1 MPQIAASDHMSDF
14 DNTAELY
21 QERQGLPLIDYIP
34 IAMPCYLLQIDVLV
48 SEKRKLFPLEEFILR
63 GLKLGLQTKTDV
75 LGLVG
80 LISDSEYANRLID
93 SLRRDDLIGG
103 IDSKLGIRAKGEML
117 LSEDGEQR
125 IYEKTVPL
133 LWDPISNSAIRPKLD
148 LMRAST
154 VRYECRVRVV
164 PKSVRQP
171 DLRSLP
177 LEAAQSGQV
186 AAIENEKI
194 LRYLGIQKRT
204 LMYRRGVLLLYGG
217 AKGVVPT
224 AQIAVDGA
232 IDEQLSSTFARDD
245 LLPRLGVDHQFNR
258 RSGSLAI
265 EQRVKPLGISP
276 QNLSLADLLRSRS
289 SLLLGMA
296 GLEKQGSREAAE
308 RLEEKRKKLDTIER
322 ELDAIPIRDLSVHEA
337 PRLFDSA
344 LQKARK
350 HVIITTTLPYEARL
364 GSIRFLLLEQAL
376 RRGVR
381 IQIFIS
387 TRPTEEELAHG
398 QGPAHIY
405 RKLTDLVSKYRNFE
419 VAFLRDTSRVV
430 FEVFTD
436 DLILAVCNEPS
447 LGPRAREP
455 IARLF
460 AGYVLTGK
468 TAVSKYSKAH
478 LSPQA
483 LEVVQ
488 NIRLPTSKP
497 RDGKPSPRST
507 KSHHRK

>member
-1 MPQIAASDHMSDF
+1 MSDF
-14 DNTAELY
+14 DDIAELY

-34 IAMPCYLLQIDVLV
+34 LAMPCYLLQMDVLV
-48 SEKRKLFPLEEFILR
+48 SEKRKLLPLEEFVLR

-80 LISDSEYANRLID
+80 LDSDSEYGDRLIE

-103 IDSKLGIRAKGEML
+103 VDNKLGIRAKGEML

-125 IYEKTVPL
+125 IYEKIIPL
-133 LWDPISNSAIRPKLD
+133 LWDPISNGAIRPKLD
-148 LMRAST
+148 LIRAPM

-171 DLRSLP
+171 DLGSLP

-186 AAIENEKI
+186 ADIEHEKI

-232 IDEQLSSTFARDD
+232 IDEQLSSSFARDD

-258 RSGSLAI
+258 RSGSLAV
-265 EQRVKPLGISP
+265 EQRVKPLGVSP
-276 QNLSLADLLRSRS
+276 QNFSLANLLRFKSA
-289 SLLLGMA
+289 LLLGIA
-296 GLEKQGSREAAE
+296 GLEKQDSREAAE
-308 RLEEKRKKLDTIER
+308 RLEEKHKKLEAIER
-322 ELDAIPIRDLSVHEA
+322 ELDAIPIRELSVHEA

-350 HVIITTTLPYEARL
+350 HVVITTTLPYEARL
-364 GSIRFLLLEQAL
+364 GSIRLLLLEQAL
-376 RRGVR
+376 RRGVQ

-387 TRPTEEELAHG
+387 TRPTEEEIAQG
-398 QGPAHIY
+398 QGPAHVY
-405 RKLTDLVSKYRNFE
+405 RKLTDLMSKYRNFD

-430 FEVFTD
+430 FEVLTD
-436 DLILAVCNEPS
+436 DLILSVCNEPS

-468 TAVSKYSKAH
+468 TAVATYSKTH
-478 LSPQA
+478 MSPQA

-497 RDGKPSPRST
+497 HEGKSGGRST
-507 KSHHRK
+507 KGLHRS

>member
-1 MPQIAASDHMSDF
+1 MSDF

-34 IAMPCYLLQIDVLV
+34 LAIPCYLLQMDVLV
-48 SEKRKLFPLEEFILR
+48 CEKRKLLPLEEFVLR
-63 GLKLGLQTKTDV
+63 ALKLGLQAKSDV

-80 LISDSEYANRLID
+80 LGAESEYGDRLIE

-103 IDSKLGIRAKGEML
+103 IDSKLGIRAKGEMQ

-125 IYEKTVPL
+125 IYEKTVSL

-148 LMRAST
+148 LIRAST

-171 DLRSLP
+171 DLHSLP

-186 AAIENEKI
+186 ANIEHEKI
-194 LRYLGIQKRT
+194 LRYLGVQKRT

-224 AQIAVDGA
+224 AQVAVDGA
-232 IDEQLSSTFARDD
+232 IDEQLSSSFARDD

-258 RSGSLAI
+258 RSGSLAV

-276 QNLSLADLLRSRS
+276 QNFSLAELLRSKS
-289 SLLLGMA
+289 SLLLGIS

-308 RLEEKRKKLDTIER
+308 KLDEKRKKLEAIER
-322 ELDAIPIRDLSVHEA
+322 ELDAIPIRELSVHEA

-350 HVIITTTLPYEARL
+350 HVVITTTLPYEARL
-364 GSIRFLLLEQAL
+364 GTLRFFLLDQTL

-387 TRPTEEELAHG
+387 TRPTDEERAQG
-398 QGPAHIY
+398 QGPAHVY
-405 RKLTDLVSKYRNFE
+405 RKLTDLTNKYQNLE
-419 VAFLRDTSRVV
+419 VEFLRDTSRVV
-430 FEVFTD
+430 FEVLTD
-436 DLILAVCNEPS
+436 DAILAVCNEPS
-447 LGPRAREP
+447 LGARAREP

-468 TAVSKYSKAH
+468 AAVSAYCKTHMSA
-478 LSPQA
+478 QTM
-483 LEVVQ
+483 EIVQ
-488 NIRLPTSKP
+488 NIRLVAPKTHGDKFGA
-497 RDGKPSPRST
+497 RGGGST
-507 KSHHRK
+507 RRT